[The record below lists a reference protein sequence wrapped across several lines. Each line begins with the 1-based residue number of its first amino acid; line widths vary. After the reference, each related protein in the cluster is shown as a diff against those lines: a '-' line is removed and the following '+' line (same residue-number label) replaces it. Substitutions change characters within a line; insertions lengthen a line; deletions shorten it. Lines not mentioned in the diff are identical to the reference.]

1 MQRRVISLI
10 VSNNPG
16 VLCRIAGLIS
26 RRGYNIESITVGT
39 TVDTHLSR
47 ITIVVMAD
55 ESKLEQV
62 IKQLDK
68 LIDVKKIIEVPNEMG
83 SFREIA
89 LVKVHSD
96 DGNRMDVMNIV
107 NKYNGTVIDIGSSTA
122 TVQLTGTCEYIDTA
136 ITELKEFG
144 VIEIARTG
152 MVALER
158 GDKKLYEI

>member
-26 RRGYNIESITVGT
+26 RRGYNIDSITVGT

-68 LIDVKKIIEVPNEMG
+68 LIDVKKIVEIPNEIC
-83 SFREIA
+83 SFRVIA
-89 LVKVHSD
+89 LVKVHSY
-96 DGNRMDVMNIV
+96 DGNRIDVMNIV
-107 NKYNGTVIDIGSSTA
+107 NEYSGTVLDIGSSTA
-122 TVQLTGTCEYIDTA
+122 TVQLTGTCEYIDRA
-136 ITELKEFG
+136 VADLNKFG

-152 MVALER
+152 MVALGR